1 MILNVFTHFIQSKYA
16 AYAVFERLSLQCL
29 AVFRFIRVLPCKETS
44 HMNAPKIFKAQLLHT
59 SPPFCLSN
67 PMSPLEMS
75 NAWHRVALEFAKR
88 KHLNWSW
95 YKQLLLSPLSS
106 TPEST
111 PYSRSSRNP
120 TALLNHFTTS
130 FWKVAVIGS
139 SRWQVSSMSDHSTST
154 RFDRQLQR
162 PLAASPNLGRKAERS
177 QGMPCRALDSDSLD
191 LQNSWV
197 RRVHRVSPK
206 NSCLFCLLCL
216 LHTLSLSISFNLFQ
230 SLP

>member
-1 MILNVFTHFIQSKYA
+1 MSNYA

-29 AVFRFIRVLPCKETS
+29 AVFRFIRVLPCKETF

-95 YKQLLLSPLSS
+95 YEQLLLSPLSS

-111 PYSRSSRNP
+111 PYSR
-120 TALLNHFTTS
+120 
-130 FWKVAVIGS
+130 
-139 SRWQVSSMSDHSTST
+139 Q
-154 RFDRQLQR
+154 
-162 PLAASPNLGRKAERS
+162 
-177 QGMPCRALDSDSLD
+177 
-191 LQNSWV
+191 
-197 RRVHRVSPK
+197 
-206 NSCLFCLLCL
+206 LLCWTISRHLSEKLPLSGHLGDRCPLCRIIQHQPDSTGNFSSL
-216 LHTLSLSISFNLFQ
+216 LRRHQT
-230 SLP
+230 